1 MRAQAPFAVAQA
13 VAREHGVHEAM
24 VVVYSIPE
32 AAGVGLTERQAKARG
47 HQVVKASA
55 PLVLSGRFVAE
66 NGLSQAGTVKLIA
79 DKATGAVLGI
89 HMLGTYAPET
99 IWGAAAILESEL
111 TVSDLRQ
118 VVFPHPTVSEGIRE
132 AVWAIKV

>member
-1 MRAQAPFAVAQA
+1 MSA
-13 VAREHGVHEAM
+13 
-24 VVVYSIPE
+24 
-32 AAGVGLTERQAKARG
+32 
-47 HQVVKASA
+47 A